1 LVAFALP
8 LREYLNITRVFK
20 YYTKLKM
27 HIIYKSVFA
36 IIIYAYAQ
44 IKLASVILER
54 AKNMNE
60 KFNISK

>member
-1 LVAFALP
+1 
-8 LREYLNITRVFK
+8 
-20 YYTKLKM
+20 M

-44 IKLASVILER
+44 IKLTSVILER
-54 AKNMNE
+54 VKSMNE